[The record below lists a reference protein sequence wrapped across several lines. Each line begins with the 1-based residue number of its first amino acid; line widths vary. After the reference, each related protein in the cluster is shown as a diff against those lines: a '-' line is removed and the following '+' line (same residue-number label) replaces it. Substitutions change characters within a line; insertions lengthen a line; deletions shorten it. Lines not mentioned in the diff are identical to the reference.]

1 MAFQCTVRLLA
12 LLSLLPPPGLCTIVR
27 KEVDADGSADDLVNM
42 VQLPSMPAVAL
53 RYRRQA
59 EDLDEICR
67 HPLPTHADKWNVM
80 AAFANVL
87 NGVGAPWNI
96 HGGLLLGLARG
107 CYIFDSDL
115 DFAVDRQWLQ
125 KHHKKVEDAMLKEG
139 FRQEDVLGDAKSQGY
154 EEKFAAPDSLA
165 STFFW
170 ESGALNA
177 RLVHNTSG
185 VPIDLFAIERKHDHY
200 EWLLWVS
207 QTEAGKCVTTST
219 GTQPFSW
226 LGVHVNIP
234 VPVEDALTSA
244 YGPRYMKKASWRW
257 NREPF
262 TIGSCRLQP
271 APKMLSA
278 FPWWMPVNISTEMRD
293 EIQHRVSSD

>member
-1 MAFQCTVRLLA
+1 
-12 LLSLLPPPGLCTIVR
+12 
-27 KEVDADGSADDLVNM
+27 M
-42 VQLPSMPAVAL
+42 VQLPSMSTVAL
-53 RYRRQA
+53 RYRSQT
-59 EDLDEICR
+59 ENLDEICR
-67 HPLPTHADKWNVM
+67 QPLPTPADKWNTM
-80 AAFANVL
+80 AAFAKVL
-87 NGVGAPWNI
+87 NEVEAPWNL

-107 CYIFDSDL
+107 CSIFDSDL

-125 KHHKKVEDAMLKEG
+125 KHHKEFEDAMLEAG
-139 FRQEDVLGDAKSQGY
+139 FRKEDVLGDVNNQGY
-154 EEKFAAPDSLA
+154 EEKFKSPDSLA

-185 VPIDLFAIERKHDHY
+185 VPIDLFAIDRKNDHY

-226 LGVHVNIP
+226 LGVHVNVP

-244 YGPRYMKKASWRW
+244 YGPTYMKKASWQW

-262 TIGSCRLQP
+262 TIGSCRLKR
-271 APKMLSA
+271 APTMLNA
-278 FPWWMPVNISTEMRD
+278 FPWWMPVNISTETRE
-293 EIQHRVSSD
+293 EIQNRALPA